1 MGAFAAICYKQRNP
15 GWNSACVA
23 CENRQQAETE
33 AKRKA
38 EEEAK
43 RKAAEA
49 AEAAEAR
56 RQACAAV
63 GLAPSASDG
72 ELAEAQKVTTYI
84 ATGSGSEM
92 KAWLLSKGFD
102 EADVGHILLQ
112 FIKPE
117 YGVKTLMEMFALED
131 ADIDEI
137 LQGLP
142 LAKRRALK
150 KHIQLGV

>member
-1 MGAFAAICYKQRNP
+1 MTRWYVNP
-15 GWNSACVA
+15 SCWGNNPCCKCHGRTPPCVA
-23 CENRQQAETE
+23 CKNREQAETE

-56 RQACAAV
+56 RQA
-63 GLAPSASDG
+63 
-72 ELAEAQKVTTYI
+72 ETVTAYI

-92 KAWLLSKGFD
+92 KAWLLAKGFD

-112 FIKPE
+112 FIKSE

>member
-1 MGAFAAICYKQRNP
+1 MGSPKHYLR
-15 GWNSACVA
+15 V
-23 CENRQQAETE
+23 QAETE
-33 AKRKA
+33 AKT
-38 EEEAK
+38 
-43 RKAAEA
+43 
-49 AEAAEAR
+49 
-56 RQACAAV
+56 
-63 GLAPSASDG
+63 
-72 ELAEAQKVTTYI
+72 VTAYI
-84 ATGSGSEM
+84 ATASGSEM

-142 LAKRRALK
+142 LAKRRVLK
-150 KHIQLGV
+150 ASIKQDRDGI

>member
-1 MGAFAAICYKQRNP
+1 VYKH
-15 GWNSACVA
+15 GCVH
-23 CENRQQAETE
+23 C
-33 AKRKA
+33 K
-38 EEEAK
+38 
-43 RKAAEA
+43 
-49 AEAAEAR
+49 R
-56 RQACAAV
+56 RQIHSVSVISATSCDVAERRIISISV
-63 GLAPSASDG
+63 CIENKTYTPSQG
-72 ELAEAQKVTTYI
+72 KVTAYI

>member
-1 MGAFAAICYKQRNP
+1 MSVI
-15 GWNSACVA
+15 SATSVDVA
-23 CENRQQAETE
+23 ERRIISISVCIENKTYT
-33 AKRKA
+33 
-38 EEEAK
+38 
-43 RKAAEA
+43 
-49 AEAAEAR
+49 
-56 RQACAAV
+56 
-63 GLAPSASDG
+63 P
-72 ELAEAQKVTTYI
+72 AQGKVTAYI
-84 ATGSGSEM
+84 ATASGSEM
-92 KAWLLSKGFD
+92 KAWLLAKGFE

-131 ADIDEI
+131 ADIDEV